1 MYVSKFGRLCSE
13 IEIRWKSEIGLFPQ
27 GSQGVYAQRNQHFYC
42 FTPKVL
48 LSYTTSYNP
57 IVCGVLSEMT
67 GIPVGDLFRVHLD
80 EE

>member
-1 MYVSKFGRLCSE
+1 MYQNLEDYVRKLKSDGKVKSVFFRKVRKECMRRGTNISIASLQRYCS
-13 IEIRWKSEIGLFPQ
+13 LD
-27 GSQGVYAQRNQHFYC
+27 
-42 FTPKVL
+42 
-48 LSYTTSYNP
+48 TTSYNP